1 MEVVNVL
8 CESKII
14 NMNPKY
20 RIIKYN
26 DDYLMVDTI
35 SHWITFLFPMINW
48 FVPKRY
54 AKLSEEEYNNLD
66 IVKPV
71 KNSGASIGVG
81 IIIILNV
88 LFRKY
93 IDVFNVQVQESVA
106 ILSCVIGF
114 LGIFIFF
121 LYINK
126 KVTLDI
132 YKRNKTKSKIILIP
146 TLKNFGFT
154 LFSYLLFGGI
164 SWVTMEM
171 LTIDHLYNIFMF
183 IVWIGIIAAFFFVN
197 MFAIIDKKVHIILK
211 NKEMNCHG

>member
-211 NKEMNCHG
+211 NKV